1 MSRVRGFT
9 LLELMIAVAVVGIL
23 AAIAYP
29 SYMEHIR
36 KSRRAEAQGVLMDIA
51 MRQQQSLLDAR
62 RYVDLDTEAKV
73 QALVN
78 VPTTVQNFYTF
89 QSPAPATTS
98 IPTFSATAIPKG
110 DQVNDKCGTL
120 GVDQT
125 GTKTASKDGVS
136 VSDCW

>member
-1 MSRVRGFT
+1 MLRTRGFT

-62 RYVDLDTEAKV
+62 RYA
-73 QALVN
+73 
-78 VPTTVQNFYTF
+78 TTVAGLNIAVPDQVSAHYTIEV
-89 QSPAPATTS
+89 SAPTS
-98 IPTFSATAIPKG
+98 TGIPTFSATATPTG
-110 DQVNDKCGTL
+110 DQTKDKCGTL
-120 GVDQT
+120 GLDQT
-125 GTKTASKDGVS
+125 GTKTAKKSGSS
-136 VSDCW
+136 VSGCW